1 MIYDPPVQ
9 PENIVGLT
17 KWMSDEMLET
27 ITPQLLNERPNT
39 YTFAKALAES
49 QLQEDAQGLPVIVI
63 RPSIIGAVWKDNLPG
78 IWLDEYFNPSQSQ
91 HSEIITNILAL
102 KRIVVVQNLDWAG
115 MRWDKFVAILQIRT
129 VQSI

>member
-78 IWLDEYFNPSQSQ
+78 I
-91 HSEIITNILAL
+91 
-102 KRIVVVQNLDWAG
+102 
-115 MRWDKFVAILQIRT
+115 
-129 VQSI
+129 